1 MNVFMVVVKVYILPL
16 NCGAPLVADKLC
28 NQHQACPLN
37 PLGIRYFRFGLLR
50 QLQFGLLLEVEQ
62 WYGSITRERP

>member
-1 MNVFMVVVKVYILPL
+1 MVVVKAYVLRRK
-16 NCGAPLVADKLC
+16 CGAPLLALDKLC

-37 PLGIRYFRFGLLR
+37 RLGIGYFWFGPLR

-62 WYGSITRERP
+62 WHRSITCERP